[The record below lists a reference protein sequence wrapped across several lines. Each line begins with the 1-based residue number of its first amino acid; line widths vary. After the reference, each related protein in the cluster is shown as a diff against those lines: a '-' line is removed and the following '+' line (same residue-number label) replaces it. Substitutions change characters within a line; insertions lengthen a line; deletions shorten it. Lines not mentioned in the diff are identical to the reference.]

1 MKIVLFSD
9 VHANL
14 PAFEKAL
21 EEIEKQK
28 PDAIYCLGDLVGY
41 HVFPNEVIN
50 KIRKRR
56 IPTIAGNH
64 DAKVKK
70 LSEKQNA
77 QFTELMTEIRKVG
90 GLIEQQEEYNSD
102 DVSDDIYEEAKA
114 VVIKERKASTS
125 YLQRKLGVGYARAA
139 NLIDMLEE
147 QGVIGPGSGAKPR
160 EVLINE

>member
-1 MKIVLFSD
+1 MSDEIKRIEEKVDDLF
-9 VHANL
+9 
-14 PAFEKAL
+14 
-21 EEIEKQK
+21 Q
-28 PDAIYCLGDLVGY
+28 
-41 HVFPNEVIN
+41 
-50 KIRKRR
+50 
-56 IPTIAGNH
+56 
-64 DAKVKK
+64 K

-147 QGVIGPGSGAKPR
+147 NKVIGPGSGAKPR
-160 EVLINE
+160 EVLVNE